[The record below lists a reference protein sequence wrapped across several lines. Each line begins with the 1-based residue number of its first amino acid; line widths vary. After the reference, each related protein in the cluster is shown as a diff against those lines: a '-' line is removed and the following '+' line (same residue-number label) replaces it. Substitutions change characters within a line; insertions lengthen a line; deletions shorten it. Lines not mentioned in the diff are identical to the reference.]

1 MIKAENQKKRKPFTA
16 QDTIPYKEIYKDG
29 ICRTDD
35 NYYSKMVQFYDINY
49 QLAQNDDKA
58 AIFENYCEFL
68 NSFDS
73 SVGSLAVESIVGNS
87 DFILMLNQHS
97 GDQKILAEKLNISKH
112 QISFV
117 NNSNAGEG
125 LLFYGNVIIPFADRY
140 PQDTRTYA
148 LMSTKPDE
156 IQT

>member
-1 MIKAENQKKRKPFTA
+1 MDKNV
-16 QDTIPYKEIYKDG
+16 
-29 ICRTDD
+29 TD
-35 NYYSKMVQFYDINY
+35 
-49 QLAQNDDKA
+49 
-58 AIFENYCEFL
+58 FL
-68 NSFDS
+68 
-73 SVGSLAVESIVGNS
+73 GSLAVESIVGNS

>member
-1 MIKAENQKKRKPFTA
+1 MKSTALGAENIIFISDAHEKF
-16 QDTIPYKEIYKDG
+16 
-29 ICRTDD
+29 
-35 NYYSKMVQFYDINY
+35 YY
-49 QLAQNDDKA
+49 
-58 AIFENYCEFL
+58 
-68 NSFDS
+68 
-73 SVGSLAVESIVGNS
+73 
-87 DFILMLNQHS
+87 
-97 GDQKILAEKLNISKH
+97 EKLQEVRYQDVYHKH

>member
-1 MIKAENQKKRKPFTA
+1 MRKRQKKPGKREIRSISLKKQTEKNKKQKTGLTKEEKKRLKELRMIKAENQKKRKPFTA

-68 NSFDS
+68 N
-73 SVGSLAVESIVGNS
+73 
-87 DFILMLNQHS
+87 
-97 GDQKILAEKLNISKH
+97 
-112 QISFV
+112 
-117 NNSNAGEG
+117 
-125 LLFYGNVIIPFADRY
+125 
-140 PQDTRTYA
+140 
-148 LMSTKPDE
+148 
-156 IQT
+156 

>member
-1 MIKAENQKKRKPFTA
+1 MAILGSINPLLSAGLEGADAWRLDAYVRRGGYKALK
-16 QDTIPYKEIYKDG
+16 
-29 ICRTDD
+29 
-35 NYYSKMVQFYDINY
+35 
-49 QLAQNDDKA
+49 
-58 AIFENYCEFL
+58 
-68 NSFDS
+68 
-73 SVGSLAVESIVGNS
+73 
-87 DFILMLNQHS
+87 
-97 GDQKILAEKLNISKH
+97 KILAEKLNISKH

>member
-1 MIKAENQKKRKPFTA
+1 MEIFKRFRKWQGIPTGITQNIKDLLASREIENIL
-16 QDTIPYKEIYKDG
+16 D
-29 ICRTDD
+29 
-35 NYYSKMVQFYDINY
+35 
-49 QLAQNDDKA
+49 
-58 AIFENYCEFL
+58 
-68 NSFDS
+68 
-73 SVGSLAVESIVGNS
+73 NS

-140 PQDTRTYA
+140 PQVPEPM
-148 LMSTKPDE
+148 L
-156 IQT
+156 

>member
-1 MIKAENQKKRKPFTA
+1 MMNRIITKSDECVKVFFAQCRDSVKKSEILIKSYRPTLLGKRFVTDA
-16 QDTIPYKEIYKDG
+16 QL
-29 ICRTDD
+29 
-35 NYYSKMVQFYDINY
+35 S
-49 QLAQNDDKA
+49 
-58 AIFENYCEFL
+58 
-68 NSFDS
+68 
-73 SVGSLAVESIVGNS
+73 
-87 DFILMLNQHS
+87 
-97 GDQKILAEKLNISKH
+97 EKLNISKH